1 MCDNMAVGVGLVHDE
16 KNQSVSV
23 GLDASAAGSNS
34 TTSTHQTSCL
44 FTAGQVTYSAFSKT
58 VLKQQLSLP
67 GKIFTVQPLQMAHA
81 LEIKF
86 WVISSVCH
94 NLFFNKKKKE
104 KASRSFASIHLY
116 KVQVHESQ
124 RVKQA
129 PKEILIASK
138 LSSTENKQNKEIT

>member
-94 NLFFNKKKKE
+94 NLFFNKKKRKG
-104 KASRSFASIHLY
+104 KSLICFYPSLQSASTRVTKSKTSAKRNTDRF
-116 KVQVHESQ
+116 K
-124 RVKQA
+124 VKQYR
-129 PKEILIASK
+129 K
-138 LSSTENKQNKEIT
+138 